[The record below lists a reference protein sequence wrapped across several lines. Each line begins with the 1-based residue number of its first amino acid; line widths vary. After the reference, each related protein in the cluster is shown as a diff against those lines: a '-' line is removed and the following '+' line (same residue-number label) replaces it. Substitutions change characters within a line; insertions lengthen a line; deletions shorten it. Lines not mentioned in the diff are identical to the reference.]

1 MKTERLFSVSILA
14 GRNAPLVFHP
24 ELGYK
29 KIDGELLRCQRNNK
43 STLILP
49 KRFAPRVIH
58 NQRLALYAKL
68 LQLISPPSPEML
80 QLPHALRGILVE
92 NASRAS

>member
-1 MKTERLFSVSILA
+1 MKKCFLSVNIIA
-14 GRNAPLVFHP
+14 GSNAPLVFHP

-29 KIDGELLRCQRNNK
+29 KFDGELKRCQLNNK

-49 KRFAPRVIH
+49 KRFAPRIIH

-68 LQLISPPSPEML
+68 LQLISPPSPLML
-80 QLPHALRGILVE
+80 QLPYALRGISVE
-92 NASRAS
+92 NATRES